1 MFSIIGQ
8 MIFIIFIVIMLNVML
23 FLDRIE
29 ISVLL
34 VLVRG
39 NYVVILLFFF
49 EWLIIEQVNNMV
61 VQVLLIKILVLS
73 KIEKFSE
80 ELKSLLELSDGS

>member
-1 MFSIIGQ
+1 
-8 MIFIIFIVIMLNVML
+8 MLNVML

-61 VQVLLIKILVLS
+61 VQVLLIKILVLN